1 MLAIKL
7 MTERIKKTKRKVF
20 PISKDIPPTPL
31 APSSIATKPITKKAI
46 AALNIKIS
54 LGLESHSNEVWHDL
68 CQRLRLKNSK
78 LNVFIKKES
87 GAIYHFKQ
95 SFCHMTVLYL
105 LIQRPAP
112 VMLLIQI
119 TEETGMLTQTELK
132 KKWLEIKDGI
142 TNIWGTFPEEE
153 LDKTQGNLDQIV
165 LLIHHYY
172 SEPVKTIK
180 KKIDHLLNSFD
191 NTTDRIEKIKT
202 GISSYGRNP
211 LS

>member
-1 MLAIKL
+1 
-7 MTERIKKTKRKVF
+7 
-20 PISKDIPPTPL
+20 
-31 APSSIATKPITKKAI
+31 
-46 AALNIKIS
+46 
-54 LGLESHSNEVWHDL
+54 
-68 CQRLRLKNSK
+68 
-78 LNVFIKKES
+78 
-87 GAIYHFKQ
+87 
-95 SFCHMTVLYL
+95 
-105 LIQRPAP
+105 
-112 VMLLIQI
+112 
-119 TEETGMLTQTELK
+119 MLTQTELK

-191 NTTDRIEKIKT
+191 NTTDRLEKIKT
-202 GISSYGRNP
+202 GISSYERNP